1 MFHAILWIIWLN
13 LVIIQVLFSWIPTF
27 VFKGQSN
34 DRKGLEKD
42 IKMISFTDKSVI
54 EKLQFCWNSGNANF
68 IFKLDTVAALR
79 LVPTTSL
86 QPAYYIM
93 AGQSLTKEEYFQ
105 RHKGRKISENE
116 KNKQNKNLNKTKLK
130 KQNISR

>member
-1 MFHAILWIIWLN
+1 MFHAILWVIWLN

-34 DRKGLEKD
+34 ERKGLEKD

-86 QPAYYIM
+86 
-93 AGQSLTKEEYFQ
+93 
-105 RHKGRKISENE
+105 
-116 KNKQNKNLNKTKLK
+116 
-130 KQNISR
+130 